1 MRELSISE
9 LELVSGAACREFV
22 ISTMDY
28 VPGAQY
34 GSRYSVMKVCDDGT
48 GNQII
53 SERQHF
59 TWNRQSGNYERTEY
73 Q

>member
-28 VPGAQY
+28 IPGSLY
-34 GSRYSVMKVCDDGT
+34 GSSYSVVKVCDDGT
-48 GNQII
+48 GNQVI
-53 SERQHF
+53 SRQHF
-59 TWNRQSGNYERTEY
+59 TWNRQSGNYEGTE
-73 Q
+73 